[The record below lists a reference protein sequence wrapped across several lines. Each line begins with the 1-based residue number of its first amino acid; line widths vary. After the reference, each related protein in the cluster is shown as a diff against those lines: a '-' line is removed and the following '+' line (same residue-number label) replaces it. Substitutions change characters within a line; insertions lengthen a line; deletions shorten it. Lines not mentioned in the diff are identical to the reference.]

1 MTEPVAR
8 PEAGK
13 RGLVD
18 LEDLQDTPR
27 ALSSDAAENLTSI
40 DPVAL
45 IRMTCEKCL
54 ANRIGRKIARKA
66 EMVRVTKVMT
76 QVCTRRVTVST
87 TDAPK
92 KCYELVV

>member
-1 MTEPVAR
+1 MAR

-45 IRMTCEKCL
+45 FRMTCEKCL

-66 EMVRVTKVMT
+66 LMVRVTKVMP
-76 QVCTRRVTVST
+76 QPCIRCATVST
-87 TDAPK
+87 TDVLK
-92 KCYELVV
+92 KCYDLVA